1 MYQVGAGNAD
11 ITPFLM
17 DIGLMGYGANW
28 NVAKGI
34 ETRIHSRAFV
44 IKSGGKTVVFV
55 NLEICFPTI
64 LMKHAAL
71 IKLKE
76 KGYAYDDEAFML
88 TAQHTHSAPSGY
100 SHYFFYNMN
109 TNGHRKEVFNR
120 YVDGIVESVCEAEEH
135 CQPATLSFNS
145 GAFGV
150 DIPVAFN
157 RSLRAYN
164 MNPDIDKKL
173 NKEERHLG
181 VDRNMQLLRFDDKQG
196 RPIGL
201 INWFGVHTTS
211 LSNDN
216 TKINYDNKG
225 YAADY
230 FETYLKDQGH
240 QFPITIFAQGAAGDV
255 TPNFV
260 LDKKKNWLRGKFE
273 DDLQSAQFNGNLQFE
288 KAKEIFEDCPDN
300 SEQVTGE
307 LDYSAMYVDFS
318 NAKIDPEFTG
328 GQLNQRTS
336 QPCIGVSF
344 LQGTKEGPGLH
355 KISCQLFTFC
365 DFFVRNYRKYIYSN
379 FISYKERVVMM
390 HTYEAQHPKVL
401 ALEMGDGRIMGTKR
415 VRNLIMPGF
424 IDPTM
429 AGLKKL
435 DRTGHMKQKP
445 WEPDILQLQLIVI
458 GQLALVGIPAELT
471 TMSGKRIRNQIL
483 NLLKERGVT
492 AVILCP
498 YANGYSGY
506 ITTFE
511 EYQVQA
517 YEGGHTVF
525 GKWTLAAYQTKL
537 KILANELLLP
547 SGQRDRETAI
557 DVKLGP
563 RIVPE
568 DKVWTGFYH

>member
-1 MYQVGAGNAD
+1 VYQVGAGKAD

-17 DIGLMGYGANW
+17 DIGLMGYGAHW
-28 NVAKGI
+28 NVTKGI

-55 NLEICFPTI
+55 NMEICFPTI
-64 LMKHAAL
+64 LMKRAAL
-71 IKLKE
+71 ERLKE
-76 KGYAYDDEAFML
+76 QGFHYDDEAFML

-109 TNGHRKEVFNR
+109 TDGHRKEVFER
-120 YVDGIVESVCEAEEH
+120 YVAGIVESVCEAEEN
-135 CQPATLSFNS
+135 CQPATLSFHK
-145 GAFGV
+145 GEF
-150 DIPVAFN
+150 DEEIPVAFN

-164 MNPDIDKKL
+164 RNPEIEQKL
-173 NKEERHLG
+173 GNDERHKAI
-181 VDRNMQLLRFDDKQG
+181 DRTMRLIRFDDKEG
-196 RPIGL
+196 KPIGL

-225 YAADY
+225 YAAEY
-230 FETYLKDQGH
+230 MESYLKEQGDD
-240 QFPITIFAQGAAGDV
+240 FPISIFAQEASGDV
-255 TPNFV
+255 TPNFI
-260 LDKKKNWLRGKFE
+260 LDKKKKWLRGMFE
-273 DDLQSAQFNGNLQFE
+273 DDIKSAKHNGDFQFK
-288 KAKEIFEDCPDN
+288 KAKEILEDCLEKG
-300 SEQVTGE
+300 SKVKGE
-307 LDYSAMYVDFS
+307 IDYTAMYIDFA
-318 NAKIDPEFTG
+318 NAKIDPEFTD

-344 LQGTKEGPGLH
+344 LQGTREGPGLP
-355 KISCQLFTFC
+355 KIAVQAFKFC

-424 IDPTM
+424 VDPTM

-445 WEPDILQLQLIVI
+445 WEPDILQIQLIVL
-458 GQLALVGIPAELT
+458 GQLALVGIPSELT
-471 TMSGKRIRNQIL
+471 TISGQRIRKQIL
-483 NLLKERGVT
+483 SILKERGIIE
-492 AVILCP
+492 VILCP
-498 YANGYSGY
+498 FANGYAGY
-506 ITTFE
+506 ITTYE

-537 KILANELLLP
+537 KLLANELNLAP
-547 SGQRDRETAI
+547 EDRIRETAD
-557 DVKLGP
+557 DVKQGP
-563 RIVPE
+563 RIVPA
-568 DKVWTGFYH
+568 DKVWTGFKE